1 MAHIA
6 IRSRMNATIVT
17 LSPRQSS
24 PQRIADVLA
33 DFRTSQEYQASYLS
47 NQAVN
52 ELCHTLMHNMFHA
65 LTDWREIP
73 WIPTPIT
80 MQATNLSMESTGSP
94 GSCGASTRHPPI
106 RRSRG
111 NQQK

>member
-1 MAHIA
+1 
-6 IRSRMNATIVT
+6 MNATIVT
-17 LSPRQSS
+17 PSPCQSY
-24 PQRIADVLA
+24 PQLIADVMA

-52 ELCHTLMHNMFHA
+52 ELCHTLMHNVFHT

-80 MQATNLSMESTGSP
+80 TQATN
-94 GSCGASTRHPPI
+94 
-106 RRSRG
+106 
-111 NQQK
+111 

>member
-6 IRSRMNATIVT
+6 IRSSMRLAIVT
-17 LSPRQSS
+17 LSRGQLY
-24 PQRIADVLA
+24 PQLIADVMA

-52 ELCHTLMHNMFHA
+52 ELCHTLMHNVFHT

-80 MQATNLSMESTGSP
+80 TQATN
-94 GSCGASTRHPPI
+94 
-106 RRSRG
+106 
-111 NQQK
+111 